1 LFPSQASLRGERAVS
16 GKRYGGQDLEQPCS
30 WGFLKE
36 KMPAYYE
43 ANRTRHPSERFG
55 RPDEIADAA
64 PFLASARAS
73 WITGVNLTVD
83 GGFTRNVK
91 C

>member
-1 LFPSQASLRGERAVS
+1 
-16 GKRYGGQDLEQPCS
+16 
-30 WGFLKE
+30 
-36 KMPAYYE
+36 MPAYYE